1 MFDSI
6 VIGSG
11 PAGITASLY
20 MARAG
25 LKVLVISKKEST
37 LDKAEK
43 IENYYGFEEPI
54 SGEKLK
60 EKGIKQA
67 QRLGVEILEKEAIS
81 IKYSENGAYEV
92 IVANQGKD
100 EEYIAKTVVL
110 ATGVNR
116 NKAKIKGIKEFEGR
130 GISYCAICD
139 AAFYR
144 NKNVAVLGSGDY
156 AIGEIEELLPIA
168 ATVTMITNGQEPIEY
183 RSEKVEINTKKIKE
197 FRGDTKVQEIE
208 FEDNTKQNID
218 GIFIAQGV
226 ASSVDFAKK
235 IGARIENNYIAV
247 NENMET
253 TVPNIYACGDCTGG
267 ILQISK
273 AVYEGTKAGMEII
286 KKLKRNMQV

>member
-67 QRLGVEILEKEAIS
+67 QRLGVDILEKEAIS
-81 IKYSENGAYEV
+81 IKYSENEAYEV

-156 AIGEIEELLPIA
+156 AIGEIEELLPIVSS
-168 ATVTMITNGQEPIEY
+168 VTMITNGQEPIEY
-183 RSEKVEINTKKIKE
+183 RNEKVEINTKKIKE

-235 IGARIENNYIAV
+235 LGARIENNYIAV

-286 KKLKRNMQV
+286 KKIKRNMQE

>member
-156 AIGEIEELLPIA
+156 AVGEIEELLPIA

>member
-6 VIGSG
+6 IIGSG
-11 PAGITASLY
+11 PAGISASLY
-20 MARAG
+20 IARAG

-43 IENYYGFEEPI
+43 IENYYGFENPI
-54 SGEKLK
+54 SGKELK
-60 EKGIKQA
+60 ENGIKQA
-67 QRLGVEILEKEAIS
+67 KKLGVKILEKEVIGL
-81 IKYSENGAYEV
+81 KYSENNCYEV
-92 IVANQGKD
+92 IVANQGVK
-100 EEYIAKTVVL
+100 EKYIARTVVL

-116 NKAKIKGIKEFEGR
+116 NKSNIKGIKEFEGR

-139 AAFYR
+139 AAFYK

-156 AIGEIEELLPIA
+156 AIGEIQELLPIVRS
-168 ATVTMITNGQEPIEY
+168 VTMITNGQEPIEY
-183 RSEKVEINTKKIKE
+183 RNEKVILNTKKVKE
-197 FRGDTKVQEIE
+197 FRGNKKLEEIE

-218 GIFIAQGV
+218 GIFIAQGI

-235 IGARIENNYIAV
+235 LGAKVESNYIVV
-247 NENMET
+247 NEKMET

-273 AVYEGTKAGMEII
+273 AVYEGTKAGIEII
-286 KKLKRNMQV
+286 NKLQIDL

>member
-100 EEYIAKTVVL
+100 ESYIAKTIVL

-116 NKAKIKGIKEFEGR
+116 NTATIKGIKEFEGR

-156 AIGEIEELLPIA
+156 AIGEIEELMPIA
-168 ATVTMITNGQEPIEY
+168 ANVTMITNGQEPIEY

-197 FRGDTKVQEIE
+197 FRGDIKVQEIE

-286 KKLKRNMQV
+286 KKLKRDMQV